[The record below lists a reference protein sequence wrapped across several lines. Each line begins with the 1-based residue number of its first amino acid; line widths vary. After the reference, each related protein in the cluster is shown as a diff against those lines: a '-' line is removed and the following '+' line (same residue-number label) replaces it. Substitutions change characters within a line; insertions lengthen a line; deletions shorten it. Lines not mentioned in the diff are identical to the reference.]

1 MKVLI
6 TGVNGFIG
14 QHWVRA
20 LHSIGATVV
29 ATGRGVERFPS
40 LLRSRYY
47 DLDITDA
54 GAVRSVL
61 AAERPTAIL
70 HAAAISKPDVCA
82 ADPDLADRIN
92 VQATENL
99 LAVAGHLNCYVC
111 FISTDFV
118 FDGHKGMYVETDDP
132 GPVNHYGV
140 TKLMAEQFVQGYPG
154 KWSIVR
160 TVTVYGQPVE
170 GRPNILSTVVDKL
183 QRGEAYT
190 VFDDQVRTPT
200 YAGDLAWGVA
210 RLIQGSHPGIF
221 HLSGEEVLTPYAMA
235 IRTAEY
241 LGLNPSLLTRVT
253 AETFQQP
260 AQRPL
265 RTGFVVEKA
274 KKTIGYAP
282 CSFEEGLRLSFP
294 RP

>member
-20 LHSIGATVV
+20 LHRIGAEVV
-29 ATGRGVERFPS
+29 ATGRGNERFPS
-40 LLRSRYY
+40 ALRSRYY
-47 DLDITDA
+47 DLDITDG
-54 GAVRSVL
+54 GAVQSL
-61 AAERPTAIL
+61 LTAERPTAIL
-70 HAAAISKPDVCA
+70 HAAAISKPDVCVQDTAQADLVNITGTQHLLKA
-82 ADPDLADRIN
+82 AESL
-92 VQATENL
+92 
-99 LAVAGHLNCYVC
+99 GCYCC
-111 FISTDFV
+111 FLSTDFV
-118 FDGHKGMYVETDDP
+118 FDGEKGMYTETDEP
-132 GPVNHYGV
+132 APINYYGL
-140 TKLMAEQFVQGYPG
+140 TKWRAEQMVQQYAHG
-154 KWSIVR
+154 WSIVR

-183 QRGEAYT
+183 QRGEVYT

-210 RLIQGSHPGIF
+210 KLIQGSHPGIF
-221 HLSGEEVLTPYAMA
+221 HLSGEEILTPFQMA

-241 LGLNPSLLTRVT
+241 LGLDPSLLTRVT

-260 AQRPL
+260 AKRPL

-274 KKTIGYAP
+274 QKTIGYAP
-282 CSFEEGLRLSFP
+282 CSFDKGLRLSFP